1 MSSQEEKIKV
11 LKLWVSPYANRVLM
25 ALEEL
30 GVEYDTQEEDLN
42 NKSPELLQAN
52 PIYKTVPTIIHNGKP
67 LSESLI
73 ILEYIHD
80 TYSSFSTLLPTD
92 PYEKAIARFWA
103 DFIDNKF
110 WMAGYT
116 VIVTDG
122 ESQEVAKKEFI
133 DSFLLIEE
141 AIPKISGGKP
151 YFGGDK
157 FGYLDIVLVPYVFLW
172 HSVEIFGEFSIPLEK
187 CPHLSAWIELVS
199 KRESVVKILPTVEAA
214 HEWFTRSRKKALSR
228 SN

>member
-1 MSSQEEKIKV
+1 MGSQEEKIKV
-11 LKLWVSPYANRVLM
+11 LKLWVSPYANRVLI

-30 GVEYDTQEEDLN
+30 GVEYDTQEEDMD
-42 NKSPELLQAN
+42 NKSPDLLEAN
-52 PIYKTVPTIIHNGKP
+52 PIYKTVPTIIHKGKP
-67 LSESLI
+67 LPESLI

-80 TYSSFSTLLPTD
+80 TYSSFSTLVPTD

-110 WMAGYT
+110 WIAEYRI
-116 VIVTDG
+116 IVRQG
-122 ESQEVAKKEFI
+122 EAQEIAKKEFI
-133 DSFLLIEE
+133 DSLFLLEE
-141 AIPKISGGKP
+141 AIQKISGGKP

-172 HSVEIFGEFSIPLEK
+172 HSAEIFGEFRIPLES

-199 KRESVVKILPTVEAA
+199 KRESVVKILPSAEAS
-214 HEWFTRSRKKALSR
+214 HEWFTRSRKKALST